1 MYRKRRLNLFKNFI
15 LAIAGLFIIFSCENE
30 KINET
35 TTINQ
40 HEVTQK
46 IAEKVALNVFRFKN
60 NELAKSAQITK
71 SIENVTTYKM
81 STTSDV
87 NAFYVFNYN
96 EGGFSIVSAD
106 DRVSPVL
113 AYCDE
118 GAFSTNINEIPEPVQ
133 SWMEEEKEISQT
145 VKIEN
150 SIQTHEIKLDWDSA
164 LNKLPPPKDPNWCTD
179 NFYQKGPLLTTT
191 WDQGSTYNNLT
202 PMVCPNSSGGRAP
215 TGCIATAM
223 AQIMKYWHKPNSY
236 NWINMPN
243 SYGTVDTQSLMRDI
257 GNGWINYGCNG
268 SSQQSNN
275 ISGRFNN
282 FGYNA
287 SFTDNYSASLI
298 TQQLSWNRPV
308 IVTGGR
314 KKDGISWNMYT
325 EGHAWV
331 CDGYQQIDI
340 RYMDEN
346 NNCQGWGYLYL
357 HMNWGWG
364 GYCNGWYNAH
374 NFNPSTYTFNFKR
387 KIVYNITP

>member
-1 MYRKRRLNLFKNFI
+1 MYRKHGLNHFKNFI
-15 LAIAGLFIIFSCENE
+15 LAIASLFIIFSCENE
-30 KINET
+30 KINKT
-35 TTINQ
+35 TTLDK

-60 NELAKSAQITK
+60 NELAKTAEITK
-71 SIENVTTYKM
+71 TIENITTYKI

-118 GAFSTNINEIPEPVQ
+118 GVFSTNINEIPEPVQ
-133 SWMEEEKEISQT
+133 SWMEEEKEISQA

-150 SIQTHEIKLDWDSA
+150 SIQTPEIKLDWDSA
-164 LNKLPPPKDPNWCTD
+164 LNKLPPPIDPNWCTG
-179 NFYQKGPLLTTT
+179 NFYQKGPLLTTA
-191 WDQGSTYNNLT
+191 WDQGYSYNNLI
-202 PMVCPNSSGGRAP
+202 PMDCPNSSGGKAP
-215 TGCIATAM
+215 TGCVATAM

-236 NWINMPN
+236 NWNNMQN
-243 SYGTVDTQSLMRDI
+243 FDGTIDTQILMRDI
-257 GNGWINYGCNG
+257 GSGWINYGCSA
-268 SSQQSNN
+268 SSQESSN
-275 ISGRFNN
+275 IPGRFNQL
-282 FGYNA
+282 GYQA
-287 SFTDNYSASLI
+287 SFTTNYSASLI
-298 TQQLSWNRPV
+298 TQQLNWNRPV
-308 IVTGGR
+308 IISGGR

-325 EGHAWV
+325 GGHAWV

-374 NFNPSTYTFNFKR
+374 NFNPSTYTFNFQR